1 MMLVRPAT
9 ETVMEAMMMNKVTIA
24 ERVTVLRLIFFRHFV
39 SEKRAVKPKTVVTPV
54 EMRHSSKKA
63 L

>member
-1 MMLVRPAT
+1 
-9 ETVMEAMMMNKVTIA
+9 MEAIMMNRVTMA
-24 ERVTVLRLIFFRHFV
+24 ERVTALWLTFFRHFV
-39 SEKRAVKPKTVVTPV
+39 SEKRAVNPKTVVTPV